1 MTQRTVSKYLGSISG
16 LALLAA
22 NAPAIA
28 QEAQSDDQQAESSG
42 GFGEIIVTANR
53 RAENVQ
59 DVAIAVTALNE
70 ELIEQK
76 FSRDL
81 LDLGSIAPNLI
92 VDPILGNGTA
102 AISIRGIQLNDVEK
116 SFDPPVGVFLDGV
129 YLASTTG
136 ALLNVFD
143 AETIEVLRGPQGTLF
158 GRNTI
163 GGLIHVRRNSPTGE
177 LGGKL
182 SVTYGRFDQFD
193 IKGVLNLPAMAGGA
207 IKAKI
212 AAVRLDGGGY
222 FQNITRNERE
232 GDNDL
237 LMISPMVEFELGD
250 RGELTVVY
258 DYIRD
263 RTPTRPVTSL
273 TDVNQLF
280 GFPPGS
286 PGLGAPASDADF
298 HRRPTTSLDQEASLD
313 THAITANARYEL
325 ADGHELYAVFNYRDT
340 DETAIQEFDAAAP
353 VLFNTIRPQQI
364 DQMSAELRYQADLGA
379 AQLVAGLYYFDSDY
393 NNNQQTFFFGGEVG
407 GTDYQ
412 QASESYAAFAQLD
425 WEVVENLTVTL
436 GGRYLVDK
444 KSACGGLGQGLPDA
458 RTYLVSYG
466 DCSDERRAD
475 PSFSN
480 DIPGGGTATGKET
493 WKKFTPKIGLSYD
506 FGDKLIYASYS
517 EGFRSGGFN
526 GRGNDILTLGPY
538 NPETVENWEVGF
550 KSEWLDRRL
559 IFNGSFFHTKYK
571 DKQEDVV
578 FPDPRGA
585 TVTIVQN
592 AAAATLKGFELE
604 SRIMP
609 TQGLTFGLAVGY
621 LDASYDEW
629 FDQAPLLSGPNA
641 GELALIDKSD
651 FELRRAPSWT
661 VQADVNYEHELNN
674 GNALILAADYSLK
687 DDYYIVANT
696 LNTHTAL
703 PGGVNPGL
711 IDSFGLLN
719 ASVSYKA
726 DNFKV
731 SVFGRNLTG
740 ADYFQHVLD
749 VGTTFGVQ
757 PGSTTP
763 VPTFALWSF
772 GTINAPT
779 TYGAEVTIEF

>member
-1 MTQRTVSKYLGSISG
+1 MKLRAFPYTMASVSA
-16 LALLAA
+16 LALLATA
-22 NAPAIA
+22 APAWAQDDSEAEAAEA
-28 QEAQSDDQQAESSG
+28 QEG
-42 GFGEIIVTANR
+42 GFGQIIVTANR
-53 RAENVQ
+53 RAEDVQ

-81 LDLGSIAPNLI
+81 LDLGSIAPNLV

-163 GGLIHVRRNSPTGE
+163 GGLMHVRRNRPTGE
-177 LGGKL
+177 MGGKL

-193 IKGVLNLPAMAGGA
+193 IKGVLNLPSFANGA
-207 IKAKI
+207 IKAKV

-222 FQNITRNERE
+222 FKNITRGVDE

-237 LMISPMVEFELGD
+237 LMISPMVEFELGN
-250 RGELTVVY
+250 RGELTLVY

-286 PGLGAPASDADF
+286 PGLGAPASDASF
-298 HRRPTTSLDQEASLD
+298 HRRTTTSLEQDARLD
-313 THAITANARYEL
+313 THSITANGRYEF
-325 ADGHELYAVFNYRDT
+325 ADGHEFHAVFNYRDT
-340 DETAIQEFDAAAP
+340 DENAIQEFDAVAAT
-353 VLFNTIRPQQI
+353 LFNTIRPQQI
-364 DQMSAELRYQADLGA
+364 DQLSAELRYHGDLGA
-379 AQLVAGLYYFDSDY
+379 AQLVAGLYYFESDY
-393 NNNQQTFFFGGEVG
+393 NINQQTFFFGGEVG

-412 QASESYAAFAQLD
+412 QSAKSYAAFAQLD
-425 WEVVENLTVTL
+425 WEILDGLTLTL

-444 KSACGGLGQGLPDA
+444 KSACGGLGQGPRNN
-458 RTYLVSYG
+458 RTFLVSYG
-466 DCSDERRAD
+466 DCSAERRAD
-475 PSFSN
+475 PSFDN
-480 DIPGGGTATGKET
+480 AIPGGGTATGRET

-506 FGDKLIYASYS
+506 FGDQLIYASYS

-526 GRGNDILTLGPY
+526 GRGNNILTLGPY

-550 KSEWLDRRL
+550 KSEWLDNRL
-559 IFNGSFFHTKYK
+559 IVNGAYFNTKYK

-592 AAAATLKGFELE
+592 AAAASLSGFELE
-604 SRIMP
+604 TRIMP
-609 TQGLTFGLAVGY
+609 TDGLTFGLSVGH
-621 LDASYDEW
+621 LSASYDEW
-629 FDQAPLLSGPNA
+629 FDQAPLLAGPNA
-641 GELALIDKSD
+641 GDLALIDKSD
-651 FELRRAPSWT
+651 FELRRSPDWT
-661 VQADVNYEHELNN
+661 VQADVNYEYVLGN
-674 GNALILAADYSLK
+674 GDSLVFAADYALK

-696 LNTHTAL
+696 INTHTAL
-703 PGGVNPGL
+703 PGGSNPGL

-719 ASVSYKA
+719 GSVSYKA
-726 DNFKV
+726 ENFKV
-731 SVFGRNLTG
+731 SIFGRNLTG

-749 VGTTFGVQ
+749 VGTTFGVL
-757 PGSTTP
+757 PGSTEP
-763 VPTFALWSF
+763 IPTFALWSF

>member
-1 MTQRTVSKYLGSISG
+1 MNRHSFVRAMASVSAVA
-16 LALLAA
+16 LASLS
-22 NAPAIA
+22 APVLA
-28 QEAQSDDQQAESSG
+28 QEGQDAGSEADDRS

-53 RAENVQ
+53 RAESVQ
-59 DVAIAVTALNE
+59 DVAVAVTALNE

-81 LDLGSIAPNLI
+81 LDLGSIAPNLV

-163 GGLIHVRRNSPTGE
+163 GGLMHVRRNRPTGE

-182 SVTYGRFDQFD
+182 SVTYGRFNQFD
-193 IKGVLNLPAMAGGA
+193 VKGVLNLPEFADGA
-207 IKAKI
+207 VKAKV

-222 FQNITRNERE
+222 FYNVTRNERE

-237 LMISPMVEFELGD
+237 FMISPMVEIELGGN
-250 RGELTVVY
+250 GELNIVY

-263 RTPTRPVTSL
+263 RTATRPVTAL
-273 TDVNQLF
+273 TESNQVF
-280 GFPPGS
+280 GGLPGGI
-286 PGLGAPASDADF
+286 GLGQPATNASY
-298 HRRPTTSLDQEASLD
+298 HRRPTTSADQKARLD
-313 THAITANARYEL
+313 THSITANGRYEF
-325 ADGHELYAVFNYRDT
+325 ADGHELYMVLNYRDT
-340 DETAIQEFDAAAP
+340 DEDAVQEFDGVAAR
-353 VLFNTIRPQQI
+353 LFDTTRPQQI
-364 DQMSAELRYQADLGA
+364 DQFSAELRYQADLGA
-379 AQLVAGLYYFDSDY
+379 AQLVTGLYYFDSNY
-393 NNNQQTFFFGGEVG
+393 NINQRTFFFGGEVG
-407 GTDYQ
+407 GTEYQ
-412 QASESYAAFAQLD
+412 QSAKSYAAFAQLD
-425 WEVVENLTVTL
+425 WEITNGLSVTL

-444 KSACGGLGQGLPDA
+444 KSVCGGLGSGPVDS
-458 RTYLVSYG
+458 RTFLVSYG
-466 DCSDERRAD
+466 DCSQERQSA
-475 PSFSN
+475 PGFSN
-480 DIPGGGTATGKET
+480 AIPGGGTATGRET

-506 FGDKLIYASYS
+506 FGDQLIYASYS

-526 GRGNDILTLGPY
+526 GRGNNILTLGPY
-538 NPETVENWEVGF
+538 DPETVENWELGF
-550 KSEWLDRRL
+550 KSTWLDNRL
-559 IFNGSFFHTKYK
+559 IVNGAFFHTKYK

-592 AAAATLKGFELE
+592 AASATLTGFELE
-604 SRIMP
+604 TRIMP
-609 TQGLTFGLAVGY
+609 TDGLTFGFSVGH
-621 LDASYDEW
+621 LNAQYDDW
-629 FDQAPLLSGPNA
+629 FDLAPLLSGPNA
-641 GELALIDKSD
+641 GQLAPIDKSN
-651 FELRRAPSWT
+651 FELRRSPDWT

-674 GNALILAADYSLK
+674 GDALIFAADYSLK

-696 LNTHTAL
+696 INTHTAM
-703 PGGVNPGL
+703 PGGRNPGL

-719 ASVSYKA
+719 GSVSYKA
-726 DNFKV
+726 ENFKI

-740 ADYFQHVLD
+740 TDYFQHILD
-749 VGTTFGVQ
+749 VGTTFGVN
-757 PGSTTP
+757 PGSTEP
-763 VPTFALWSF
+763 VPTSALWSF

-779 TYGAEVTIEF
+779 TYGAELTIEF

>member
-1 MTQRTVSKYLGSISG
+1 MKFRTCTSTMASVSA
-16 LALLAA
+16 LALLATA
-22 NAPAIA
+22 APAWA
-28 QEAQSDDQQAESSG
+28 QDDTQTEAAEEQQG
-42 GFGEIIVTANR
+42 GFGQIIVTANR
-53 RAENVQ
+53 RAEDVQ
-59 DVAIAVTALNE
+59 DVPIAVTALNQ

-163 GGLIHVRRNSPTGE
+163 GGLLHVRRNAPTGE
-177 LGGKL
+177 LGGKVSL
-182 SVTYGRFDQFD
+182 TYGRFGQFD
-193 IKGVLNLPAMAGGA
+193 VKGVLNLPAFADGA
-207 IKAKI
+207 VKAKV

-222 FQNITRNERE
+222 FKNITRGVDE

-237 LMISPMVEFELGD
+237 FMISPMVEFELGN
-250 RGELTVVY
+250 RGELNIVY

-263 RTPTRPVTSL
+263 RTPTRPVTAL
-273 TDVNQLF
+273 TDVNELF
-280 GFPPGS
+280 GGLG
-286 PGLGAPASDADF
+286 GLGAPASDASF
-298 HRRPTTSLDQEASLD
+298 HRRPTTSAEQEAKLD
-313 THAITANARYEL
+313 THSITINGNYEF
-325 ADGHELYAVFNYRDT
+325 ADGHELHAVFNYRDT
-340 DETAIQEFDAAAP
+340 DESAIQEFDGVAAR
-353 VLFNTIRPQQI
+353 LFDTIRPQQI
-364 DQMSAELRYQADLGA
+364 DQKSAELRYQGDLGA

-393 NNNQQTFFFGGEVG
+393 NINQQTFFFGGEVG

-412 QASESYAAFAQLD
+412 QSAESYAAFAQLD
-425 WEVVENLTVTL
+425 WEIVENLTVTL

-444 KSACGGLGQGLPDA
+444 KSSCGGLGQGPRDN
-458 RTYLVSYG
+458 RTFLVSYG

-480 DIPGGGTATGKET
+480 DIPGGGTATGRET

-506 FGDKLIYASYS
+506 FGDALIYGSYS

-526 GRGNDILTLGPY
+526 GRGNNILTLGPY

-550 KSEWLDRRL
+550 KSEWLDNRL
-559 IFNGSFFHTKYK
+559 IVNGAIFHTKYK

-592 AAAATLKGFELE
+592 AAAATLTGFELE
-604 SRIMP
+604 TRIMP
-609 TQGLTFGLAVGY
+609 TDGLTFGLAIGH
-621 LDASYDEW
+621 LNASYDEW
-629 FDQAPLLSGPNA
+629 LDQAPLLSGPDA
-641 GELALIDKSD
+641 GQLAVIDKSD

-661 VQADVNYEHELNN
+661 AQADVNYEYVLGN
-674 GNALILAADYSLK
+674 GDSLIFGADYSLK
-687 DDYYIVANT
+687 DDYYVVANT
-696 LNTHTAL
+696 VNTHTNL
-703 PGGVNPGL
+703 VGGINPGL

-719 ASVSYKA
+719 GSVSYKSE
-726 DNFKV
+726 NFKL
-731 SVFGRNLTG
+731 SIFGRNLTG

-749 VGTTFGVQ
+749 VGTTFGVN
-757 PGSTTP
+757 PGSTEP

-779 TYGAEVTIEF
+779 TYGAELTFEF

>member
-1 MTQRTVSKYLGSISG
+1 MASVSAV
-16 LALLAA
+16 ALLAA
-22 NAPAIA
+22 AAPVLA
-28 QEAQSDDQQAESSG
+28 QDADQAASAEEQES
-42 GFGEIIVTANR
+42 GFGQIIVTANR

-59 DVAIAVTALNE
+59 DVAIPVTALNE

-163 GGLIHVRRNSPTGE
+163 GGLVHVRRNSPSGE

-193 IKGVLNLPAMAGGA
+193 IKGVLNLPAFADGA
-207 IKAKI
+207 IKAKV

-222 FQNITRNERE
+222 FKNITRGVDE

-237 LMISPMVEFELGD
+237 LMISPMVEFELGN
-250 RGELTVVY
+250 RGELNIVY

-263 RTPTRPVTSL
+263 RTPTRPVTAL

-280 GFPPGS
+280 GGLG
-286 PGLGAPASDADF
+286 GLGAPSSDASF
-298 HRRPTTSLDQEASLD
+298 HRRPTTSAEQEAKLD
-313 THAITANARYEL
+313 THSITANGRYEI
-325 ADGHELYAVFNYRDT
+325 ADGHELFAVLNYRDT
-340 DETAIQEFDAAAP
+340 DENAIQEFDGVAAR
-353 VLFNTIRPQQI
+353 LFDTVRPQQI
-364 DQMSAELRYQADLGA
+364 DQFSVELRYQADLGA
-379 AQLVAGLYYFDSDY
+379 AQLVSGLYFFDSDY
-393 NNNQQTFFFGGEVG
+393 NINQRTFFFGGEVG
-407 GTDYQ
+407 GTDFQ
-412 QASESYAAFAQLD
+412 QSAKSYAAFAQLD
-425 WEVVENLTVTL
+425 WEVVEDLTLTL
-436 GGRYLVDK
+436 GGRYLIDK
-444 KSACGGLGQGLPDA
+444 KSSCGGLGQGPRDN
-458 RTYLVSYG
+458 RSFIVSYG
-466 DCSDERRAD
+466 DCSAERRAD

-480 DIPGGGTATGKET
+480 DIPGGGTATGRET

-506 FGDKLIYASYS
+506 FGNALIYASYS

-526 GRGNDILTLGPY
+526 GRGNNILTLGPY
-538 NPETVENWEVGF
+538 NPETVENWEIGF
-550 KSEWLDRRL
+550 KSELLDNTV

-592 AAAATLKGFELE
+592 AASATLNGFELE
-604 SRIMP
+604 AKMMP
-609 TQGLTFGLAVGY
+609 TDGLTFGLAVGY

-629 FDQAPLLSGPNA
+629 FDLAPILSGPNA
-641 GELALIDKSD
+641 GDLAPIDKSD
-651 FELRRAPSWT
+651 FELRRAPDWT
-661 VQADVNYEHELNN
+661 VQADVNYEYVMNN
-674 GNALILAADYSLK
+674 GDSLIFAADYSLK

-696 LNTHTAL
+696 VNTHTNL
-703 PGGVNPGL
+703 PGGTNPGL

-719 ASVSYKA
+719 GSVSYKT
-726 DNFKV
+726 DNFKF
-731 SVFGRNLTG
+731 SIFGRNLTG
-740 ADYFQHVLD
+740 TDYFQHVLD
-749 VGTTFGVQ
+749 VGTTFGVN
-757 PGSTTP
+757 PGSTEP
-763 VPTFALWSF
+763 VPTSALWSF

-779 TYGAEVTIEF
+779 TYGAELTIEF

>member
-1 MTQRTVSKYLGSISG
+1 MKMRTLTQGLMTASAV
-16 LALLAA
+16 ALLAA
-22 NAPAIA
+22 SAPAWA
-28 QEAQSDDQQAESSG
+28 QEESGADAAEEAES
-42 GFGEIIVTANR
+42 GFGQIIVTANR
-53 RAENVQ
+53 RAEDVQ

-163 GGLIHVRRNSPTGE
+163 GGLVHVRRNKPTGG

-193 IKGVLNLPAMAGGA
+193 IKGVLNLPEFANGA
-207 IKAKI
+207 VRAKV
-212 AAVRLDGGGY
+212 AAVRLGGGGY
-222 FQNITRNERE
+222 FHNVTRDERE

-237 LMISPMVEFELGD
+237 FMVSPMITIEPSPAAEV
-250 RGELTVVY
+250 TIVY

-263 RTPTRPVTSL
+263 RTRTRPVTAL
-273 TDVNQLF
+273 TDTNQLF
-280 GFPPGS
+280 GAGPDALGR
-286 PGLGAPASDADF
+286 GAPASDADF
-298 HRRPTTSLDQEASLD
+298 HRRPTTSAKQDAKLD
-313 THAITANARYEL
+313 THSITANGRFDL
-325 ADGHELYAVFNYRDT
+325 ADGHEIHAVFNYRDT
-340 DETAIQEFDAAAP
+340 DEVAVQEFDGVAAR
-353 VLFNTIRPQQI
+353 LFDTIRPQQI
-364 DQMSAELRYQADLGA
+364 DQFSAELRYQGDFGA
-379 AQLVAGLYYFDSDY
+379 AQLVAGLYYFDSSY
-393 NNNQQTFFFGGEVG
+393 NINQQTFFFAAETG

-412 QASESYAAFAQLD
+412 QDAKSYAAFAQID
-425 WEVVENLTVTL
+425 WEVVNNLTVTL

-444 KSACGGLGQGLPDA
+444 KSACGGLGQGLPDN
-458 RTYLVSYG
+458 RTFLVSYG
-466 DCSDERRAD
+466 DCSEERRSD

-480 DIPGGGTATGKET
+480 DIPGGSTATGRET
-493 WKKFTPKIGLSYD
+493 WKKFTPKIGVSYD
-506 FGDKLIYASYS
+506 FGEQLIYAAYS

-550 KSEWLDRRL
+550 KSEWLDNRL
-559 IFNGSFFHTKYK
+559 IFNGSFFRTKYK

-578 FPDPRGA
+578 FPDPDGA

-592 AAAATLKGFELE
+592 AASATLTGFELE
-604 SRIMP
+604 SRLMP
-609 TQGLTFGLAVGY
+609 LEGLTFGLAVGY
-621 LDASYDEW
+621 LDAQYDEW
-629 FDQAPLLSGPNA
+629 VDQAPLLSGPNA
-641 GELALIDKSD
+641 EQLAPIDKSD
-651 FELRRAPSWT
+651 FELRRAPDWT
-661 VQADVNYEHELNN
+661 LQADVNYEYYLNN
-674 GNALILAADYSLK
+674 GDSLIFAADYSLK

-696 LNTHTAL
+696 INTHS
-703 PGGVNPGL
+703 PSRGGRNPGL
-711 IDSFGLLN
+711 IDSYGLLN
-719 ASVSYKA
+719 GSISYKA
-726 DNFKV
+726 ENFKV

-740 ADYFQHVLD
+740 TDYFQHVLD
-749 VGTTFGVQ
+749 VGTTFGVR
-757 PGSTTP
+757 PGSTRP
-763 VPTFALWSF
+763 VPTSALWSF

-779 TYGAEVTIEF
+779 TYGAELTIEF